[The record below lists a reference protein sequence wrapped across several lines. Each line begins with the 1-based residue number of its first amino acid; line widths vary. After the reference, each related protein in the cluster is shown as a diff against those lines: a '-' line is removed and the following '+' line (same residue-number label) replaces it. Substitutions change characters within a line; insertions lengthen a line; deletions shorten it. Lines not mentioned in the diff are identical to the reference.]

1 MSWVN
6 VGVVAAGMLAKY
18 KADKDAENRQS
29 SLRGGMEQYQR
40 GKAQQN
46 EAAINQLMSK
56 QTAPARAAELA
67 SIDASREASMRGA
80 VDQARAA
87 SPVTQ
92 VAGTNTSPDYQ
103 QASQAASTR
112 VADRTA
118 KAIQQLG
125 LMGAP
130 GEQGVASGIRF
141 GRTAGNVDANN
152 IAIGNVGD
160 AYMRDINNVKPN
172 PWLNMAGDAAIA
184 YGTGGMF
191 APAAGAAG
199 ATSAAD
205 AAAFEGGAHLGGGAS
220 TMAEGTA
227 GPMWGFGSA
236 AGGSSAA
243 ARAAAMRGA
252 LAAYGRR
259 R

>member
-1 MSWVN
+1 MSWVA
-6 VGVVAAGMLAKY
+6 VGVTAAGMLAKY
-18 KADKDAENRQS
+18 KANKDAENRQS
-29 SLRGGMEQYQR
+29 SLRGTMEQYQR

-67 SIDASREASMRGA
+67 NIDASREASMRGA

-92 VAGTNTSPDYQ
+92 VAGTNTSPDFQ

-112 VADRTA
+112 VADKTA

-125 LMGAP
+125 MMGAP

-172 PWLNMAGDAAIA
+172 PLLSLAGDAGMAI
-184 YGTGGMF
+184 GGGMMF
-191 APAAGAAG
+191 APAAGSAAMVP
-199 ATSAAD
+199 AAD
-205 AAAFEGGAHLGGGAS
+205 AAAYEGGALYN
-220 TMAEGTA
+220 TA
-227 GPMWGFGSA
+227 ATSAAPTFGSA
-236 AGGSSAA
+236 AS
-243 ARAAAMRGA
+243 RAAAMRGA
-252 LAAYGRR
+252 MAAWGRGR
-259 R
+259 